1 LKELRSNISQFLMT
15 INIHRCKRPK
25 GIDNDIKRATKHRRG
40 RRGSKER
47 PSHVAFGVVI
57 MMGFLIYELFLLQLP
72 KIEKRE
78 LPEKAKYCLEELK
91 AYSTIKTLEMGGH
104 IRPTGEFIEEMRECY
119 RRKGWEV
126 KR

>member
-1 LKELRSNISQFLMT
+1 MT
-15 INIHRCKRPK
+15 
-25 GIDNDIKRATKHRRG
+25 
-40 RRGSKER
+40 SKE
-47 PSHVAFGVVI
+47 PQNTEEEGGGVKSAPVMWLLALDVI